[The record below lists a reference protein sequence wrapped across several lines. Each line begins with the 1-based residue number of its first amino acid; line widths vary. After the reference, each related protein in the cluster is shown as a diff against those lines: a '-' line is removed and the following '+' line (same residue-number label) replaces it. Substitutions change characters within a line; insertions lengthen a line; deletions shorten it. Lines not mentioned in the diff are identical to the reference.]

1 MSRSVPSG
9 GGTPLSNRN
18 SASAINRSWGVTF
31 QGYEP
36 CNHKAGS
43 TAEAHEGLNRYQ
55 APSNSVLRAKKR
67 GRNPD
72 RFLFK
77 IIDFEL
83 HGIPQQI
90 NAQDLE
96 TMHRKRGPKTQ
107 IFEDPFFVGLLNQ
120 VHSIV

>member
-1 MSRSVPSG
+1 M
-9 GGTPLSNRN
+9 
-18 SASAINRSWGVTF
+18 NRSWGVTR
-31 QGYEP
+31 QGYDP
-36 CNHKAGS
+36 CNHRAGS
-43 TAEAHEGLNRYQ
+43 TATALGTLNKKPMATAIQPAYRPQ
-55 APSNSVLRAKKR
+55 ARANS
-67 GRNPD
+67 P
-72 RFLFK
+72 FLFK